1 LTKNKKLIYKLFK
14 IKNEGP
20 RLMSDQDLMLKGY
33 SNPTQKFY
41 LVFEIDSEAE
51 VEFSAY
57 RWDITKLSG
66 YRPGEF
72 YAVPFGVTLTELMKS
87 KV

>member
-1 LTKNKKLIYKLFK
+1 
-14 IKNEGP
+14 
-20 RLMSDQDLMLKGY
+20 MSDQDLMLKGY

-51 VEFSAY
+51 AEFSAY